1 MRERL
6 ELKILT
12 LVLVPLVIGILAAG
26 ITVLTIEKKNLSSIG
41 GSSLE
46 SIASIIAH
54 DIVRTMLE
62 GKADVT
68 NAMMQELKDI
78 RGIEELAV
86 IRYDGRHA
94 FGVNTAPAVTAVM
107 KQITESRMP
116 VQVPGVKK
124 MTFYRPLENE
134 DRCKATATFGMTS
147 IEKTINGMQQASLS
161 NDVTVMEEVKQE
173 LLKLDTA
180 TEEGAR
186 VLKAI
191 NENYTG
197 FAAAADDDYYGIR
210 GMMVRL
216 GLV

>member
-6 ELKILT
+6 DLKILT
-12 LVLVPLVIGILAAG
+12 LVMVLLVIGILAGG
-26 ITVLTIEKKNLSSIG
+26 ITVLTIEKKNLASIS

-46 SIASIIAH
+46 STADIIAH
-54 DIVRTMLE
+54 DIVRTMIE

-68 NAMMQELKDI
+68 NAMMQELKDV

-86 IRYDGRHA
+86 IHYDGRHA
-94 FGVNTAPAVTAVM
+94 FGTKTAPAETAVM

-124 MTFYRPLENE
+124 MTFYRSLENE
-134 DRCKATATFGMTS
+134 DRCKATATFGTTS
-147 IEKTINGMQQASLS
+147 IEKTINGMQRASLS

-173 LLKLDTA
+173 LLKLDAA

-191 NENYTG
+191 NENYAG
-197 FAAAADDDYYGIR
+197 FAAAADNVYYGIR
-210 GMMVRL
+210 G
-216 GLV
+216 